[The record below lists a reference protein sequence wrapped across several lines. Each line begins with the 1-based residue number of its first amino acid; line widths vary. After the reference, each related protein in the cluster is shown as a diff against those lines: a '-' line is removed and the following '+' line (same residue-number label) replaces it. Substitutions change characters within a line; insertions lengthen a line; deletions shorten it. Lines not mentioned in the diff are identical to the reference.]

1 MWPLFSWTDPKKVRR
16 QIKSAAGKHTFEVD
30 ISLSEETEGTNL
42 TGSLTNNQSKTRMK
56 AVEKFFLRLN
66 NREQTLLVIT
76 LWTVLL
82 IGLIQTLK
90 FASILYQDWKFADQ
104 TMSGHQT
111 IISLKPMIDSA
122 LEKQKTEQKN
132 KSYDKNQLSNLAS
145 RLADQVFPQKGLSRT
160 TF

>member
-1 MWPLFSWTDPKKVRR
+1 
-16 QIKSAAGKHTFEVD
+16 
-30 ISLSEETEGTNL
+30 
-42 TGSLTNNQSKTRMK
+42 MK

-132 KSYDKNQLSNLAS
+132 KSYDKNQLSNKDCFIVGKNAALLHAAS
-145 RLADQVFPQKGLSRT
+145 KKLKLYRKNSLSINSWGSILNKIE
-160 TF
+160 

>member
-1 MWPLFSWTDPKKVRR
+1 
-16 QIKSAAGKHTFEVD
+16 
-30 ISLSEETEGTNL
+30 
-42 TGSLTNNQSKTRMK
+42 MK

-145 RLADQVFPQKGLSRT
+145 RLADQVFPQRDYRELNNTG
-160 TF
+160 